1 MENECQKLISTIQKK
16 SETNYNDQKA
26 TQIKN
31 FVESLNAPSS
41 DAFDVAQQLSYLIV
55 FLKEQSGK
63 TDQHTLND
71 ILDVYQLISK
81 GLRRYS
87 KNNNAMKYFYYGVF
101 QASVDDIIKQS
112 NKRVEDGE
120 IKRLLSLKNMVVIIH
135 TLYDNEE
142 CYQSEL
148 SRLVKMNRS
157 NLYRDVKKLI
167 DTNLVEER
175 KIGNRRFYSLS
186 ANGRSKY
193 SELLRKQYNENN
205 TWRVLSKS
213 PTIII
218 HFNSAKTTA
227 TDELGIINY
236 SIEKTTRLYSEYLL
250 GGKKNEK

>member
-1 MENECQKLISTIQKK
+1 MENECQVFLSTIQKNSDTNDNAQNAALIK
-16 SETNYNDQKA
+16 S
-26 TQIKN
+26 
-31 FVESLNAPSS
+31 FVESLNKPSS
-41 DAFDVAQQLSYLIV
+41 DAFSVAQQLSCLIV
-55 FLKEQSGK
+55 FLQEKSEK
-63 TDQHTLND
+63 ADQQTLNN
-71 ILDVYQLISK
+71 LLNVYQLITK
-81 GLRRYS
+81 GLRRNA

-157 NLYRDVKKLI
+157 NLYRDVQKLI

-193 SELLRKQYNENN
+193 SELLRKQNNENN
-205 TWRVLSKS
+205 TWRVLS
-213 PTIII
+213 
-218 HFNSAKTTA
+218 KTTA